1 MKLYVKGVRLSF
13 TASLFEAKQ
22 VQGQGK
28 EKFSVSSIIEA
39 DTVACFGE
47 FNPDSVNGQQK
58 GLKWG
63 PAKEVFSQAIMW
75 AAGRQTKWK
84 GKEVEVVTQLKAAD
98 RLFVHDGDAKADTP
112 GYKGNLFINSSNE
125 IQPQVVDEKGDKI
138 LATSGT
144 IYPGVYATVILEPW
158 AQDNQFGKRVNASLL
173 GVQFLRKGERL
184 AGGSVATADD
194 YAPLPAGAV
203 EAAATSG
210 GGAASLF

>member
-1 MKLYVKGVRLSF
+1 MKLYIKGARLSF

-22 VQGQGK
+22 VQGQGE
-28 EKFSVSSIIEA
+28 EKFSVSSIIEK

-63 PAKEVFSQAIMW
+63 PPKEAFSAAIMY
-75 AAGRQTKWK
+75 AAGKQTKWK
-84 GKEVEVVTQLKAAD
+84 GKETEVVTQLKAAD

-112 GYKGNLFINSSNE
+112 GYKGNLYINSSAKT
-125 IQPQVVDEKGDKI
+125 QPRVIDENGNDIK
-138 LATSGT
+138 ATSGK
-144 IYPGVYATVILEPW
+144 IFPGVYGLTILEPW
-158 AQDNQFGKRVNASLL
+158 AQDNQFGKRVNATLL
-173 GVQFLRKGERL
+173 GVQYIRDGERL

-203 EAAATSG
+203 EAAASTG